1 MWIVVYVSEQSASIQ
16 AAKEC
21 LEREGILVQMR
32 SRLSCFEL
40 AVMTSEA
47 VEARDILLER
57 GL

>member
-1 MWIVVYVSEQSASIQ
+1 
-16 AAKEC
+16 
-21 LEREGILVQMR
+21 MR